1 MKIRKKKEQYDKPA
15 VQHLFTNKT
24 ESELP
29 NTRGA
34 GLSSNVLPTLPPLIF
49 FKLIY
54 SHIYP
59 CSYVKFKTNQQRLRS
74 NDKVIADT
82 VYGKVKGVKWQ
93 SIYGNNY
100 YSFEGIP
107 FAKPPVGELRFKAPV
122 EPEHWSD
129 VKRCTHVRAK
139 PCQVNIVLKQVQG
152 SEDCLYLNVY
162 TREVSQRTKQQ
173 VHEEILIDL
182 LLTAF

>member
-1 MKIRKKKEQYDKPA
+1 MATGARGTDIFP
-15 VQHLFTNKT
+15 
-24 ESELP
+24 
-29 NTRGA
+29 TRINFR
-34 GLSSNVLPTLPPLIF
+34 S
-49 FKLIY
+49 
-54 SHIYP
+54 P

-122 EPEHWSD
+122 EPDHWTE
-129 VKRCTHVRAK
+129 VRRCTRVRSK
-139 PCQVNIVLKQVQG
+139 PCQVNIVLNLVQG

-162 TREVSQRTKQQ
+162 TREVSL
-173 VHEEILIDL
+173 VNVYL
-182 LLTAF
+182 LSLLNKSFLLFSCIHTSHSPFWFGFMAVDSKWVRPPAISTVPIT